1 MLGDF
6 LVEQKLITNEQ
17 LSEVLSELPRSG
29 RRIGQLLVEKGY
41 VEEKPLKEALQ
52 ILLNQKDVD
61 IYDGDSVL
69 LDKNGLRITK
79 TRVINQGRTFPI
91 KPTSSAR
98 ATYANYKKVHQSED
112 SGKGGIMVGIGMLIA
127 ISGVFVSGGVM
138 SEAENKL
145 STTFLAFAWPGL
157 IMTIWGIILYSKKVE
172 TKYRRHYLTL
182 FEHGINGVNV
192 YRDTQSDFIEE
203 AVGVINKNI
212 SSFENWEDRKTQYSV
227 NKDDLERAR
236 TEMNKLRKSRG
247 QQPIDHDD

>member
-1 MLGDF
+1 
-6 LVEQKLITNEQ
+6 
-17 LSEVLSELPRSG
+17 
-29 RRIGQLLVEKGY
+29 
-41 VEEKPLKEALQ
+41 
-52 ILLNQKDVD
+52 
-61 IYDGDSVL
+61 
-69 LDKNGLRITK
+69 
-79 TRVINQGRTFPI
+79 
-91 KPTSSAR
+91 
-98 ATYANYKKVHQSED
+98 
-112 SGKGGIMVGIGMLIA
+112 MVGIGMLIA

-138 SEAENKL
+138 SEVENKL